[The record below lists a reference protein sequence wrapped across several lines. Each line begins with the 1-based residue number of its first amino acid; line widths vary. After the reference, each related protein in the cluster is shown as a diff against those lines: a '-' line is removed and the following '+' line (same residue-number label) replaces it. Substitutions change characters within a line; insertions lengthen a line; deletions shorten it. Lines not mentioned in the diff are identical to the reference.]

1 MKSRTANRRLYQIR
15 RSRKI
20 ASYFYTTVGW
30 THSIKTAHI
39 IQYVG
44 TSKHFVGGVCILS
57 EIFSKNRFNIGSK
70 TLHDIVQTCKENRTE
85 VVETGIVP
93 K

>member
-1 MKSRTANRRLYQIR
+1 MDPFNQDSTQ
-15 RSRKI
+15 
-20 ASYFYTTVGW
+20 YTICRNKYTC
-30 THSIKTAHI
+30 
-39 IQYVG
+39 
-44 TSKHFVGGVCILS
+44 KHFVGGVCILS